1 MRASMALVVV
11 LPFVAE
17 TTATP
22 AGSFAASAF
31 RAPGSTFQR
40 SLPGNV
46 VPPPRPTA
54 RERRPTRRAADV
66 SALRRTPMAS
76 SLAIVARRSDL
87 RVGIQIATSVRA
99 LTLGTLRVRPADRRL
114 VPRLGTLRSRL

>member
-1 MRASMALVVV
+1 MALVVV

-22 AGSFAASAF
+22 AGSRAASASI
-31 RAPGSTFQR
+31 APGSTFQ
-40 SLPGNV
+40 SSFPGSV

-66 SALRRTPMAS
+66 SVARRTPMRSEPTRRRAS
-76 SLAIVARRSDL
+76 REPGRQAEAC
-87 RVGIQIATSVRA
+87 
-99 LTLGTLRVRPADRRL
+99 RRL
-114 VPRLGTLRSRL
+114 VLAHLHIPQNDLQ